1 MSIFTRAADALLGGV
16 SRRQAQNVASGIIPP
31 PRDSSAPVLLSEAA
45 ALPAVHRALCVFAQ
59 RA

>member
-31 PRDSSAPVLLSEAA
+31 ARDSSAPVLLSEAA
-45 ALPAVHRALCVFAQ
+45 ALPEIGRAHV
-59 RA
+59 